1 LVICPDLAGPPPV
14 AASPCAS
21 SRHRGCLRSSYAAN
35 RSRAAAAA
43 QVRTNASAFPLGKPF
58 RTILRV
64 LIILLA
70 AIGVLYVLVVLL
82 GKRQQPGR
90 DGLAAGRLDR
100 RPGPTAVNHSSTVPH
115 YVSGMDE
122 TQTLAL
128 QALRE
133 LLDNPDRDD
142 WDKLVAASRTLI
154 KAIETGQSARRLADV
169 IMIDRNATAAAE
181 IATLRQKLTAA
192 EARIREMDQHSMIEA
207 DKRFASWKSRIPTL
221 DDMRERM
228 SALLRDMNN
237 QSSV

>member
-1 LVICPDLAGPPPV
+1 M
-14 AASPCAS
+14 
-21 SRHRGCLRSSYAAN
+21 
-35 RSRAAAAA
+35 SRAAAQAVIGAILLVALLGVLFYCA
-43 QVRTNASAFPLGKPF
+43 QVLLPLIPLGKPF
-58 RTILRV
+58 KTILRV
-64 LIILLA
+64 LLILLV

-90 DGLAAGRLDR
+90 DGMAADRRLDR
-100 RPGPTAVNHSSTVPH
+100 RPGPPAVKHSSTMPH

-133 LLDNPDRDD
+133 LLDNPDSGD
-142 WDKLVAASRTLI
+142 WDKLVAASRRLI

-192 EARIREMDQHSMIEA
+192 EARIREMGQHNMIEA
-207 DKRFASWKSRIPTL
+207 DKRFASRIPTL
-221 DDMRERM
+221 NYMRERVA
-228 SALLRDMNN
+228 ALLRDMNN
-237 QSSV
+237 PSSV